1 MPKHGYS
8 GRHFGRKTGVRLA
21 MYRNLVTS
29 LLKHDKMVTT
39 EAKAKEIKPMAE
51 KMITLAK
58 KGDLSS
64 RRAALAF
71 INEEST
77 VQKLFSEVGPKYAQ
91 RTGGYTRTTRL
102 GPRIGDGAEMVKI
115 ELA

>member
-21 MYRNLVTS
+21 MYRNLVTN

>member
-1 MPKHGYS
+1 MPKQGYS
-8 GRHFGRKTGVRLA
+8 GRHFGRKTGVRLS

-71 INEEST
+71 INEENT
-77 VQKLFSEVGPKYAQ
+77 VQRLFSEVAPKYKE

-115 ELA
+115 ELV

>member
-1 MPKHGYS
+1 
-8 GRHFGRKTGVRLA
+8 

-58 KGDLSS
+58 KGDLPS
-64 RRAALAF
+64 RRTALSF
-71 INEEST
+71 ITEKDI
-77 VQKLFSEVGPKYAQ
+77 VKKLFSEVGPRYAQ
-91 RTGGYTRTTRL
+91 RTGGYTRITRL
-102 GPRIGDGAEMVKI
+102 GPRLGDGAEMAKI
-115 ELA
+115 ELT